1 MNVGARNM
9 RRSTWNKRM
18 MKWGGESFLSGVAL
32 KPTGNVHSIMFS
44 DAKTMSVKITSSIY
58 AI

>member
-1 MNVGARNM
+1 M